1 MKRAAINL
9 VLIPGL
15 AVSMGTLSSSA
26 FAQSTCS
33 VDYRV
38 ESDWGAGATHK
49 VLVTNTGA
57 PINGWQMS
65 WTFSGNEQITNLWNG
80 MFTQSSQNVIVDS
93 LSWNAQLN
101 TGATAEVGFNIN
113 SPSGQLPDVYLNGVN
128 CSNPGEPEPEP

>member
-1 MKRAAINL
+1 MGSSFLTCYKPSKEVITVKRAAINL

-49 VLVTNTGA
+49 VLVTNTDRK
-57 PINGWQMS
+57 S
-65 WTFSGNEQITNLWNG
+65 
-80 MFTQSSQNVIVDS
+80 VV
-93 LSWNAQLN
+93 
-101 TGATAEVGFNIN
+101 
-113 SPSGQLPDVYLNGVN
+113 
-128 CSNPGEPEPEP
+128 